1 MTRREFDALTKWNAS
16 PDQPRRGGGLASDER
31 WQYRTRRMRPHH
43 GCGAYGPNGPAQ
55 QKPDPLAARAVWRRQ
70 NPTLPIFD
78 LGSPW
83 RGRVTWRLL
92 GRLPA
97 LPMTPQER
105 AAFEGRRYNE
115 FTGR

>member
-1 MTRREFDALTKWNAS
+1 VTRREFDALTKYNAS

-31 WQYRTRRMRPHH
+31 WQYRTSRMRAHN
-43 GCGAYGPNGPAQ
+43 GCPAFGPNRFAHGR
-55 QKPDPLAARAVWRRQ
+55 DELAERAAWRRK
-70 NPTLPIFD
+70 NPGLAVFD
-78 LGSPW
+78 LGSTW
-83 RGRVTWRLL
+83 RGRVSWRLL

-105 AAFEGRRYNE
+105 AAFDGRKYCE